1 MNYFDSMDKNNEA
14 IIITAGIKRLGL
26 AFARTILEMGLK
38 VVLHYRSAI
47 GEAEVLEKEYPSRVY
62 FIQQELENCPEHL
75 IEKASALNLNVKG
88 LVNNAAIFSK
98 GNLTDPLHFSECLQI
113 NTIAPLRLSAEFNR
127 LIRNGWIINIT
138 DANIT
143 HPNLS
148 YQNYRIS
155 KLFLEEITRQQAV
168 LFAPNIRVNAI
179 APGAMLPS
187 EGNESLFTT
196 LSDKIPL
203 RSVGNIQSL
212 TNAFAFLIK
221 NDYITGQILRVDGGW
236 GLL

>member
-1 MNYFDSMDKNNEA
+1 MDRKNEA

-26 AFARTILEMGLK
+26 AFARTSLEMGFK

-47 GEAEVLEKEYPSRVY
+47 GEAEELQKKFPSEV
-62 FIQQELENCPEHL
+62 FFVQQELESYPEQL
-75 IEKASALNLNVKG
+75 IEKAFTLNLNIKG
-88 LVNNAAIFSK
+88 LVNNASIFSK
-98 GNLTDPLHFSECLQI
+98 GNLTDPKHFSECLHV
-113 NTIAPLRLSAEFNR
+113 NTIAPMRLSAEFNR

-187 EGNESLFTT
+187 EGNESLFIT
-196 LSDKIPL
+196 LSEKIPL

-212 TNAFAFLIK
+212 TNAFSFLIK